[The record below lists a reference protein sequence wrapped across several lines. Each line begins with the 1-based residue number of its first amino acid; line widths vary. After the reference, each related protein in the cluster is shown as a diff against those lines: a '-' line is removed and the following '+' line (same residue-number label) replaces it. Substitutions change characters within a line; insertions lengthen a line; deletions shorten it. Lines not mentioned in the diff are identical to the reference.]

1 MCEDTDSAQAVA
13 QFLQSEWQNN
23 LPGLTIEL
31 QVLPKKARLE
41 YMQKGEYDIGLT
53 RWGPDYAD
61 PMTDLDM
68 WITGSSTNYSQF
80 SDADYDATIQSA
92 KKGDLA
98 LDRMLVGKL

>member
-1 MCEDTDSAQAVA
+1 MIS
-13 QFLQSEWQNN
+13 
-23 LPGLTIEL
+23 
-31 QVLPKKARLE
+31 VLPAGVRTT
-41 YMQKGEYDIGLT
+41 QN
-53 RWGPDYAD
+53 

-98 LDRMLVGKL
+98 LDQDARWEALVGCEKTLQISVFCSRFTDSL